1 MAQPNIR
8 IDIASTFK
16 DKGFKQAA
24 RASTGLEAQ
33 FKRLARTFVG
43 VFSVQQIVRF
53 GRESVRAF
61 AQAQQEAAQLTTQ
74 LKSLNLEF
82 ASPFLTKYFDN
93 LALATGR
100 SGQELTSAF
109 VSLSQATDDVTTAQK
124 LLRTAMDISAATG
137 LDLSRVSQALQR
149 AYKGETT
156 AIARLRIGLTTAEL
170 KGKDFAEVMQIL
182 NAEFSGAQA
191 AKADTYAVK
200 MQRLAEAVEQAQ
212 EAFGKAFVDG
222 IEQSDASLEDL
233 QRTII
238 SIGNAMGTV
247 TGKLIS
253 FASSANKYIQLL
265 LPPAQL
271 LASIMDRMGGTGD
284 SRRAAEVQ
292 GRAALRQQAA
302 ISRAEKKV
310 QAERKKTTDLEKKA
324 EREKQALRRAG
335 TVFDMENIQVVAA
348 LQGRINEEQRL
359 RLTALLALNT
369 GNAEAAE
376 KLSRAVLA
384 LNAASFEALGV
395 TMKSTDTVDT
405 LIQKVVQ
412 AQARLFLINTGISTI
427 PKAKN
432 PFEDWPDIMAKIL
445 ADLDKITE
453 KINNVGKV
461 TAPGS
466 STTTTTTGSGATTTT
481 VKPLQPYSPTGNVIG
496 EGNPTILTPSGQMIT
511 ATPPTFTAGGAT
523 IISGYGAMSPT
534 ARPDDT
540 ALEAAARQRISDI
553 FATIRDFGAGGFA
566 APTNVTVNIG
576 GSVLTEQDLTAG
588 ILDGLYQYQKSGRQV
603 TYSAVA
609 I

>member
-61 AQAQQEAAQLTTQ
+61 SQAQQEAAQLTTQ

-82 ASPFLTKYFDN
+82 ASPFLVKYFDN
-93 LALATGR
+93 LSLATGR

-124 LLRTAMDISAATG
+124 LLRTAMDVSAATG

-156 AIARLRIGLTTAEL
+156 AIARLRIGFTTAEL

-191 AKADTYAVK
+191 AKADTYAAK
-200 MQRLAEAVEQAQ
+200 MLRLAEATDQAK

-222 IEQSDASLEDL
+222 IEQSDTSLEDL

-238 SIGNAMGTV
+238 SIGNTMGTV
-247 TGKLIS
+247 TGKLIA
-253 FASSANKYIQLL
+253 FADSASKYVKLL

-271 LASIMDRMGGTGD
+271 LASILDRMGGTGD
-284 SRRAAEVQ
+284 TRRTAEVQ
-292 GRAALRQQAA
+292 ARATLRQQAA
-302 ISRAEKKV
+302 ISRAEKKI
-310 QAERKKTTDLEKKA
+310 QTERKKTVDMEKKA

-335 TVFDMENIQVVAA
+335 TVFDMENIQIVAA
-348 LQGRINEEQRL
+348 LQGKVSEEQRL
-359 RLTALLALNT
+359 RLTALLALNN

-405 LIQKVVQ
+405 LIQKVVS
-412 AQARLFLINTGISTI
+412 AQAALFQINTGISTI
-427 PKAKN
+427 PDANN
-432 PFEDWPDIMAKIL
+432 PFDEWPDIMSAIL
-445 ADLDKITE
+445 AQIDAIKKSLNFKITFDTE
-453 KINNVGKV
+453 QNAPKTSNVPMLPGGV
-461 TAPGS
+461 SEITIPPYWSNSENLNPLLPSTAVEENVAFTPTLPIQDLMYQHFLTS
-466 STTTTTTGSGATTTT
+466 SS
-481 VKPLQPYSPTGNVIG
+481 Y
-496 EGNPTILTPSGQMIT
+496 TPMREQM
-511 ATPPTFTAGGAT
+511 
-523 IISGYGAMSPT
+523 
-534 ARPDDT
+534 
-540 ALEAAARQRISDI
+540 EA
-553 FATIRDFGAGGFA
+553 GAGSYLLPA
-566 APTNVTVNIG
+566 AGEENVQVTVNVSGTVI
-576 GSVLTEQDLTAG
+576 TERDLTSG